1 MEIIKYYTDY
11 INAINEGHIKTYDSK
26 ISFNEIIRSLKL
38 LQFKADGSYSEN
50 QINLILND
58 FNHIPKNKIDD
69 LFDHISVI
77 LVNKF
82 GWFPSYMKILYS
94 NGHKLEKKYSEDELK
109 LNQDLTSSIQITF
122 ESKFDKVENIIPDK
136 LYHLS
141 IQEYENKI
149 MKYGLVPKSKSK
161 LTSHLDRIYLC
172 KSIQDCKS
180 LIPQMKLVYSEE
192 KDVNLYTLGN
202 KKYRKNTKWI
212 IFEIDTE
219 KAHIDKLYKDPN
231 YTDGY
236 YYLGGI
242 GPDSITIKEKE

>member
-11 INAINEGHIKTYDSK
+11 INAINEGYIKTYDSK

-82 GWFPSYMKILYS
+82 GWFPSYMKILYL

-109 LNQDLTSSIQITF
+109 LKQDLTSSIQITF
-122 ESKFDKVENIIPDK
+122 ESKFDKVESVIPDK

-149 MKYGLVPKSKSK
+149 MKYGLAPKSKSK

-172 KSIQDCKS
+172 KSIQDCRS
-180 LIPQMKLVYSEE
+180 LIPQMQLVYSEE
-192 KDVNLYTLGN
+192 KDVNFYTLGN

-212 IFEIDTE
+212 IFEIDT
-219 KAHIDKLYKDPN
+219 KRSNIDKLYKDPN
-231 YTDGY
+231 YTDGF
-236 YYLGGI
+236 YYLNSI
-242 GPDSITIKEKE
+242 SPDAITIKEKE

>member
-1 MEIIKYYTDY
+1 MEIIRYYTDY
-11 INAINEGHIKTYDSK
+11 INALNEGLIKTYDSK
-26 ISFNEIIRSLKL
+26 ISFSEIIRSLKL
-38 LQFKADGSYSEN
+38 LKFKADGSYSES
-50 QINLILND
+50 QINIILND

-69 LFDHISVI
+69 LFNHISVI

-82 GWFPSYMKILYS
+82 GWFPSYITYS
-94 NGHKLEKKYSEDELK
+94 YLNGHELEKKYNEDEVKLK
-109 LNQDLTSSIQITF
+109 QDLISSIQITF
-122 ESKFDKVENIIPDK
+122 ESKFDKVESVIPNK

-141 IQEYENKI
+141 IQEYESRI
-149 MKYGLVPKSKSK
+149 MKYGLAPKSKSK

-180 LIPQMKLVYSEE
+180 LIPQMKLHFSEE

-219 KAHIDKLYKDPN
+219 KAGIDKLYKDPN
-231 YTDGY
+231 YIDGY
-236 YYLGGI
+236 YYLNNIKPG
-242 GPDSITIKEKE
+242 SIIIKEKE

>member
-11 INAINEGHIKTYDSK
+11 INALNEGLIKTHDSK
-26 ISFNEIIRSLKL
+26 ISFNGIIRSLKL
-38 LQFKADGSYSEN
+38 LKFNVEGSYSES
-50 QINLILND
+50 QINITLND

-82 GWFPSYMKILYS
+82 GWFPSYMSILYL
-94 NGHKLEKKYSEDELK
+94 NGHKLEKKYSEDEVKLK
-109 LNQDLTSSIQITF
+109 QDLISSIQISF
-122 ESKFDKVENIIPDK
+122 ESKFDKVEDTIPDK
-136 LYHLS
+136 LYHVS

-149 MKYGLVPKSKSK
+149 TKYGLVPKSKSK

-192 KDVNLYTLGN
+192 KDVNFYTLGN

-219 KAHIDKLYKDPN
+219 KAQIDKLYKDPN
-231 YTDGY
+231 YIDGF

-242 GPDSITIKEKE
+242 NPDSISVKDKE